1 MKEIP
6 LTKGKVALVDDE
18 DFEEV
23 SKVTWYLVKI
33 RNTCYAHGYVK
44 PPSKKMEYM
53 NRLILKT
60 PEDMET
66 DHINGNGLDNRKE
79 NLRVV
84 THRQNMQNIHIQN
97 KSYSVVGDRKQGF
110 RIAVPTDTGVK
121 KGDRYDCNHIKEDRV
136 WFKLPRGS
144 LVYVPHVDDNAGTG
158 GSGRE
163 ITKKKVR
170 K

>member
-53 NRLILKT
+53 HRLILKT

-84 THRQNMQNIHIQN
+84 THRQNMQNIHIQT
-97 KSYSVVGDRKQGF
+97 KSYSVVGDKKQGH
-110 RIAVPTDTGVK
+110 RIAVPECANPEA
-121 KGDRYDCNHIKEDRV
+121 GDRYNFFEYFDEGRTRHFPK
-136 WFKLPRGS
+136 GT
-144 LVYVPHVDDNAGTG
+144 LVYVPVPRPTSKREKKGV
-158 GSGRE
+158 SG
-163 ITKKKVR
+163 
-170 K
+170 